1 MNIVI
6 GSSYWHTR
14 FNTKVWVRSVV
25 AQAHITEDVNG
36 NLYLAFSDEL
46 VEIEE

>member
-14 FNTKVWVRSVV
+14 QNIKVWVRSVDRPSTY
-25 AQAHITEDVNG
+25 ITEDVQG

-46 VEIEE
+46 EEDE

>member
-6 GSSYWHTR
+6 GNSYWHTR
-14 FNTKVWVRSVV
+14 QNIKVRVRSVDRPYTY
-25 AQAHITEDVNG
+25 ITEDVQG

-46 VEIEE
+46 EVIE

>member
-14 FNTKVWVRSVV
+14 QNIKVWVCSIDRPDTY
-25 AQAHITEDVNG
+25 ITEDVQG

-46 VEIEE
+46 EEI